1 MHTIPAESTNLIF
14 MAIDLEKITKAYKE
28 RTAVL
33 ESAQILVGSIE
44 HDAGHLQQALINI
57 QEGLQSRTMTEDRA
71 LELIQ
76 NIGNRL
82 DTHSNDL
89 LEATGNKA

>member
-1 MHTIPAESTNLIF
+1 

-82 DTHSNDL
+82 DTYSNDL